1 MSCRATMC
9 RKVRIWIKTGFVTK
23 AEWIKLWRRGEWGLK
38 TNKRNS
44 NFYFLLLS
52 FSALPAQRHWSI
64 VRISIAIGNC
74 ARTRV
79 KLVNDCWY
87 AKVRLASIESIPN
100 WPTFCTQKSLYSTS
114 LSCAFKFTGES
125 PVSARSGDT
134 QPDSDSGH
142 YVPAAHF
149 HLTDKIDHSSHQ
161 LYIGKETANT
171 DTKWKKHFT
180 YNRGHL
186 RVIQPGLYYV
196 YAQICY
202 ENPYDENGFVIYHE
216 NKPFLNCLNTVPTN
230 MRKLHTCHTSGLIQL
245 KENESIQLR
254 PLLNHED
261 HKEILREDNNRSYIG
276 IIKLHGQ
283 V

>member
-1 MSCRATMC
+1 MASKERWVEDLLSKKETSA
-9 RKVRIWIKTGFVTK
+9 
-23 AEWIKLWRRGEWGLK
+23 
-38 TNKRNS
+38 NS
-44 NFYFLLLS
+44 NFLP
-52 FSALPAQRHWSI
+52 SAALRQPSNIRVI
-64 VRISIAIGNC
+64 VVTVAC
-74 ARTRV
+74 VHTHV
-79 KLVNDCWY
+79 KLVNDCSH

-100 WPTFCTQKSLYSTS
+100 WPTYCILKKKKQKTIYSS

-125 PVSARSGDT
+125 PVSARSGET
-134 QPDSDSGH
+134 QSDSTDSGY

-149 HLTDKIDHSSHQ
+149 HLTDKIDNISHK

-171 DTKWKKHFT
+171 DTKWKEHFS
-180 YNRGHL
+180 YNHGHL

-202 ENPYDENGFVIYHE
+202 ENRYDENGFVIYHE

-230 MRKLHTCHTSGLIQL
+230 MKKLHTCHTSGLIQL

-261 HKEILREDNNRSYIG
+261 HREILREDNNRSYIG